1 MEWSIGARIIA
12 QKDSIRSGSAGWL
25 EVERLS
31 MTVANILLMVV
42 MLDFEMVVLL
52 IHTPDSRAVWEM
64 SLVMDWKESRDFN
77 HSLAGSVVVRS
88 LHCMGRGDRGDW
100 SRMMVGDDGRM

>member
-1 MEWSIGARIIA
+1 MALLKSWSMEWSIGARIIA

-52 IHTPDSRAVWEM
+52 IHTPDSRAVWEV

-77 HSLAGSVVVRS
+77 HSLAGSGCS
-88 LHCMGRGDRGDW
+88 KSPLHGSRG
-100 SRMMVGDDGRM
+100 SRRLE